1 MWINLL
7 KTSKPWYL
15 KSRDK
20 FDVNSQRSSTR
31 YVVALSLSLNVKCK
45 RRENSSNVNCYC
57 AREIFFPRII
67 FHNFQLHCFDC
78 NVKRRKWNEILGK
91 KLCPR
96 FLLSLSPPPPFDFIF
111 ACARFGREISH
122 PVWNANT
129 IARKFSIKPI
139 WISFKEFLLSLV
151 PRDREGLRW

>member
-31 YVVALSLSLNVKCK
+31 YVVALSLSLNAKCK

-96 FLLSLSPPPPFDFIF
+96 FLLSLSPP
-111 ACARFGREISH
+111 A
-122 PVWNANT
+122 PVWLHICLRSLWQRNFASCLECQYDCSKIFNKANLNFVQR
-129 IARKFSIKPI
+129 IPF
-139 WISFKEFLLSLV
+139 ISGS
-151 PRDREGLRW
+151 